1 MGDGM
6 QSNHDIAQ
14 RAGCTLL
21 LFCVVVSI
29 AGCSKSQAPGDGFQ
43 TVGASPSAG
52 GKRYPLTGE
61 ILSVDVKRKMLTV
74 RHNAIEGLMPAMV
87 MEFAVSGA
95 DAALARPGGHIR
107 AELVLPNGEGPRLER
122 IWPDDRA
129 LVDPVAAGATA
140 LREDTHDRG
149 TGAYREVGEKMP
161 DFTLY
166 DQSGRI
172 VQSARFRGRQIMLN
186 FIFTR
191 CPDPNMCPLSTVKMM
206 TAQKL
211 AMEAGVTNIEFVSIT
226 LDPAYDT
233 PGVLR
238 EYADVRG
245 IDTSNY
251 SFMTGPEGA
260 IRDLLT
266 QFGVV
271 AEFKG
276 DFVRHTL
283 ATLLIDAD
291 GRIIWRA
298 DGSVW
303 EPRDFVA
310 RMHKGA
316 PAKGPAS
323 SN

>member
-1 MGDGM
+1 
-6 QSNHDIAQ
+6 
-14 RAGCTLL
+14 
-21 LFCVVVSI
+21 
-29 AGCSKSQAPGDGFQ
+29 
-43 TVGASPSAG
+43 
-52 GKRYPLTGE
+52 
-61 ILSVDVKRKMLTV
+61 MLTV

-87 MEFAVSGA
+87 MDFAVSGA
-95 DAALARPGGHIR
+95 DAALARPGEHIR
-107 AELVLPNGEGPRLER
+107 AELVLADGESPRLER

-129 LVDPVAAGATA
+129 SVDALAAGATA

-172 VQSARFRGRQIMLN
+172 VQSARFRGKQIMLN

-206 TAQKL
+206 TTQKL
-211 AMEAGVTNIEFVSIT
+211 AAEAGATNVEFVSIT

-233 PGVLR
+233 PGVLK

-283 ATLLIDAD
+283 ATLLIDPD

-298 DGSVW
+298 DGSAW
-303 EPRDFVA
+303 EPADFVA

-316 PAKGPAS
+316 AAPGAPS